1 MSDQR
6 DRAAAFE
13 LLAAMMEISGA
24 NAFRINATRK
34 VARVLEDYEG
44 DLRAAAS
51 AKGALEA
58 LDGIG
63 KSSAERIREWYEHG
77 TIADLETL
85 RSEIPPGLIGLLEV
99 SGLGPKTV
107 GLLWREAAVVDS
119 ATLREAIND
128 GRLAPLPRMGA
139 QTSANI
145 SDLLDVAE
153 NTAEGTLS
161 G

>member
-6 DRAAAFE
+6 DLSAVFE

-34 VARVLEDYEG
+34 VARVLEDFEG
-44 DLRAAAS
+44 DLRGAAS
-51 AKGALEA
+51 VKGGLEA

-85 RSEIPPGLIGLLEV
+85 RSEIPPGLIGLLKV

-107 GLLWREAAVVDS
+107 GLLWREADVVGRRPAERVPDVLCTVRAVDAVRVEI
-119 ATLREAIND
+119 AVA
-128 GRLAPLPRMGA
+128 
-139 QTSANI
+139 
-145 SDLLDVAE
+145 LLIPE
-153 NTAEGTLS
+153 
-161 G
+161 